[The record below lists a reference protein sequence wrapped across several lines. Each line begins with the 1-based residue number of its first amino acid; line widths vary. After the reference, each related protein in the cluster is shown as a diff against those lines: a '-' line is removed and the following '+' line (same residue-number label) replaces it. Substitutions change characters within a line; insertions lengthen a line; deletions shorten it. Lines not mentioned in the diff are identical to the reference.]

1 VPLDVPHRSIENPF
15 SFPLPIAGATIVI
28 APNIYSEALIKKDKM
43 KTPEFARKR
52 LALSIN
58 HNSFVP
64 RLMWFEESD
73 AEFKFPVAQVMLTSA
88 SCGETKNSREG
99 FKHCLRIDMKS
110 PSQADVDAL
119 YAHDVG
125 LTWGVDKIV
134 LGFAEQTEY
143 AKWLSALGWALK
155 AQTVVENH
163 VALKSGNAGAV
174 TTPAVHVPAPARV
187 DTVTTPPVHDPA
199 PAHVPAPVHVPAP
212 IHVPAPVH
220 VPAPAHVDM
229 EAARRAS
236 LAQAMEEMEAEQQ
249 ALAREQERN
258 IELQRAAEAATA
270 RMEEEARR
278 VAILQKLEE
287 ENREIQS
294 RRQQDEANAQASS
307 QPPAQVEDERK
318 EAQRTHA
325 VQSADSASTV
335 EEAEMALARMEM
347 SQPPP
352 VAATPSAGKGR
363 RNSVSV
369 DEWAVQKS
377 RLLSKIMCLR
387 GGEVWK
393 FARDKILKKKWHTP
407 ALKTLAAPGKGFI
420 SWTGR
425 KPVRYT
431 RASAGPSEALN
442 FLMCV
447 CAPIFLLHF
456 RKFPFHFFHSSGT
469 DPKTLMGAGVGGAR
483 HCMFHVDI
491 ISDDGSPDILDFAV
505 NTPELVR
512 QWVDGL
518 TMLLHTVSVGIGLEV
533 KITGGKFI
541 VEFGKDGS
549 PSGACGKFNHGDI
562 IEAIDTSPL
571 TERTTFAE
579 YEALVLGPDDSPI
592 SMLLNRGGQKV
603 FLFLLS
609 A

>member
-15 SFPLPIAGATIVI
+15 SFPLPIAGATIAV

-88 SCGETKNSREG
+88 TCGETKNSREG
-99 FKHCLRIDMKS
+99 FKHCLRIDMKL
-110 PSQADVDAL
+110 PSQSDVDAL

-125 LTWGVDKIV
+125 LTWGVDKVV

-174 TTPAVHVPAPARV
+174 TTSVVHVSASARV
-187 DTVTTPPVHDPA
+187 DTVTTPPVHTPA
-199 PAHVPAPVHVPAP
+199 PAHTPVHT
-212 IHVPAPVH
+212 
-220 VPAPAHVDM
+220 PAPAHIDM

-294 RRQQDEANAQASS
+294 RLLQDEANAKASS
-307 QPPAQVEDERK
+307 QPAAKVEVERD

-363 RNSVSV
+363 RSSVSV
-369 DEWAVQKS
+369 DEWTVQKS

-420 SWTGR
+420 LWTGR

-447 CAPIFLLHF
+447 CAPIFMLHF
-456 RKFPFHFFHSSGT
+456 RKFPFH
-469 DPKTLMGAGVGGAR
+469 
-483 HCMFHVDI
+483 I
-491 ISDDGSPDILDFAV
+491 FAV
-505 NTPELVR
+505 RELIPK
-512 QWVDGL
+512 L
-518 TMLLHTVSVGIGLEV
+518 
-533 KITGGKFI
+533 
-541 VEFGKDGS
+541 
-549 PSGACGKFNHGDI
+549 
-562 IEAIDTSPL
+562 
-571 TERTTFAE
+571 
-579 YEALVLGPDDSPI
+579 
-592 SMLLNRGGQKV
+592 
-603 FLFLLS
+603 
-609 A
+609 